1 MGNKFFKLFNLE
13 FLKRI
18 TSVIFFVPLMILP
31 IVYSNIFLG
40 IIYLIFNA
48 IVLNELV
55 QMKST
60 VRGTRLI
67 NLYIPIT
74 ILSFFLFI
82 FLIITEQVTKFII
95 IEILIT
101 IWLFDTFSYLGGSL
115 IGGKKLMPKISK
127 GKTISG
133 LVTGIIFTLLI
144 IQIYRSTYENYEHI
158 YFFYSLIIILFAFVG
173 DTIASIIKRLSQVK
187 DSGTVMP
194 GHGGLF
200 DRFDSFIF
208 VFFLIGIILAFE

>member
-1 MGNKFFKLFNLE
+1 
-13 FLKRI
+13 
-18 TSVIFFVPLMILP
+18 
-31 IVYSNIFLG
+31 
-40 IIYLIFNA
+40 
-48 IVLNELV
+48 
-55 QMKST
+55 
-60 VRGTRLI
+60 
-67 NLYIPIT
+67 
-74 ILSFFLFI
+74 
-82 FLIITEQVTKFII
+82 
-95 IEILIT
+95 
-101 IWLFDTFSYLGGSL
+101 
-115 IGGKKLMPKISK
+115 MPKISK

-144 IQIYRSTYENYEHI
+144 IQIYRSTYENYEYI

-208 VFFLIGIILAFE
+208 VFFLIGIILAFEWKKLIL